1 MSRFSRY
8 DTDEERLP
16 EGMERVGYD
25 ADEQVYTFRDADGT
39 YWESAPG
46 NEYGRLTKVGE
57 SRIPEDH
64 EPFIVS
70 EQNKRLSW
78 RNEMRPFL
86 NFMVLIG
93 LCLFGMFWFFH
104 RSGGTPTEE
113 PMPLPNCQ
121 HTTTPY
127 WIKSGDTCWDI
138 ANSHGI
144 SVDDLLKENAE
155 ISCDTLKPKQRICLP
170 NKDTKLAEN
179 TKDKET
185 KEETKDETKEK
196 EANEA

>member
-25 ADEQVYTFRDADGT
+25 ADEQVYTFRDADGS

-46 NEYGRLTKVGE
+46 NQYGRLTKVGE

-70 EQNKRLSW
+70 EQNKKLSW

-86 NFMVLIG
+86 NFMMLIG

-104 RSGGTPTEE
+104 SAGGGTPTEE
-113 PMPLPNCQ
+113 GMPLPNCPD
-121 HTTTPY
+121 TTTPY
-127 WIKSGDTCWDI
+127 WIKSGDTCWEI
-138 ANSHGI
+138 AKSHSI
-144 SVDDLLKENAE
+144 SVDDLLKENVE
-155 ISCDTLKPKQRICLP
+155 ISCDALKPEHRICLP
-170 NKDTKLAEN
+170 NKG
-179 TKDKET
+179 TKDMESSEESKGKE
-185 KEETKDETKEK
+185 EK
-196 EANEA
+196 EA